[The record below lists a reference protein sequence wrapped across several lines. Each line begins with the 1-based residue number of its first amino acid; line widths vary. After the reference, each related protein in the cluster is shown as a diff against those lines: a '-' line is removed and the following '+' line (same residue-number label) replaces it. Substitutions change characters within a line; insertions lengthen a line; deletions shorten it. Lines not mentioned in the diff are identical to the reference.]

1 MDSIF
6 LGDVINS
13 PISCKL
19 HPVVVWS
26 ILDHWARRDENRDR
40 VIGVLLGLNIDGLID
55 IRNCYPVPHTEGDQ
69 VALEFEFYKN
79 MFELHKKANPKEIVV
94 GWYATG
100 PEVDEDSVLIHEFFV
115 NEMQH
120 PIHLL
125 IDPTLKNGTLG
136 IKTFVSMPLGIDISK
151 KRFAAQFLPISLEIS
166 ASDAEKI
173 GIEAMLR
180 LKSSAGNSSGTI
192 INDIEGLEVS
202 LKKMI
207 EMLDS
212 VTKYVDKVL
221 DGSVKP
227 NTNIGRFLA
236 DTIASLPRID
246 SAQFDKMFNNS
257 LQDLLMV
264 VYLANLA
271 RTQLVLS
278 EKLQYLV
285 A

>member
-6 LGDVINS
+6 LSDAANNPV
-13 PISCKL
+13 SCKL
-19 HPVVVWS
+19 HPVVMWS
-26 ILDHWARRDENRDR
+26 ILDHWARRDEHRER
-40 VIGVLLGLNIDGLID
+40 VIGVLLGLNLDGLLD

-69 VALEFEFYKN
+69 VALDVEFYKN

-100 PEVDEDSVLIHEFFV
+100 PDVDEDSVLIHEFFV
-115 NEMQH
+115 NEVQH
-120 PIHLL
+120 APVHLL
-125 IDPTLKNGTLG
+125 IDPTLKNATLG
-136 IKTFVSMPLGIDISK
+136 IKAFISVPLGIDVSK
-151 KRFAAQFLPISLEIS
+151 KRFAAQFLPLSLEIS
-166 ASDAEKI
+166 ASEAEKI
-173 GIEAMLR
+173 GVEAMMR
-180 LKSSAGNSSGTI
+180 LKSSAGNSSGAI

-207 EMLDS
+207 EMLES
-212 VTKYVDKVL
+212 VIKYVDKVL
-221 DGSVKP
+221 DGSIKP

-236 DTIASLPRID
+236 DTVAALPRID

-271 RTQLVLS
+271 RAQLVLS
-278 EKLQYLV
+278 EKLQYLP
-285 A
+285 

>member
-202 LKKMI
+202 LKKN
-207 EMLDS
+207 DR
-212 VTKYVDKVL
+212 
-221 DGSVKP
+221 
-227 NTNIGRFLA
+227 NARFCNE
-236 DTIASLPRID
+236 IR
-246 SAQFDKMFNNS
+246 
-257 LQDLLMV
+257 
-264 VYLANLA
+264 
-271 RTQLVLS
+271 R
-278 EKLQYLV
+278 
-285 A
+285 